1 MHMAFAMMHNPTP
14 MGKTLVS
21 VAFAI
26 EDFSALRY
34 VRNVLN
40 GTDFR
45 QDIDIIADPDGPRD
59 LLGMLRRFL

>member
-1 MHMAFAMMHNPTP
+1 